1 MQINSRNL
9 LVALV
14 LGALAQGAQS
24 QVTKA
29 GLWEVTSKLGGS
41 AEMDNAMIQM
51 QQQMASMPPEQR
63 KQMEAMMAKQGV
75 SMSSTPGGMSS
86 KMCLTK
92 DMIERSQMPVQ
103 TQGDCTSTTSNKTST
118 GMAFKFTCASPPS
131 SGEGQ
136 YTFMGDSAYSMKM
149 KINSPQQGKQ
159 VITTM
164 DSSGKWLGA
173 DCGSTKPIVMPK

>member
-1 MQINSRNL
+1 MHINSRKL
-9 LVALV
+9 LVTLV

-41 AEMDNAMIQM
+41 AEMDSAMAQM

-63 KQMEAMMAKQGV
+63 KQMEAMMARQGV
-75 SMSSTPGGMSS
+75 NMSSTTGAVSS
-86 KMCLTK
+86 KICLTK
-92 DMIERSQMPVQ
+92 DMIERSQMPMQ
-103 TQGDCTSTTSNKTST
+103 TQGSCTSTNSNKTST

-149 KINSPQQGKQ
+149 KINNLQQGKSA
-159 VITTM
+159 ITTM
-164 DSSGKWLGA
+164 DSSGNWLGA
-173 DCGSTKPIVMPK
+173 DCGSIKPMVMPK